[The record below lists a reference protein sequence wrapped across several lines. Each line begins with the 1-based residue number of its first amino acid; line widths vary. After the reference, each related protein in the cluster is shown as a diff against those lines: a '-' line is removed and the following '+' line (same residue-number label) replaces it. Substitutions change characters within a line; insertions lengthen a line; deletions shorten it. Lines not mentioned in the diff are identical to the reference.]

1 MPSFSFLRFRYSL
14 RALLVLMTAFAL
26 FLGYHLNWIH
36 QRRAAI
42 DSGSLLAVEYSGDLS
57 PPGPGLLWL
66 FNERGYDTVF
76 VPNDSEDTLKRAR
89 ALFPEANFVSPA
101 DGGALESD
109 PFSNTTD
116 GR

>member
-1 MPSFSFLRFRYSL
+1 MPLRSVLRFRYSL
-14 RALLVLMTAFAL
+14 RALLVLMTLLAL
-26 FLGYHLNWIH
+26 FFWYHVDWIK

-42 DSGSLLAVEYSGDLS
+42 DSGYVLAVEYSGDIS

-66 FNERGYDTVF
+66 FKERGYDTVF
-76 VPNDSEDTLKRAR
+76 VPNDSEDTLKWAR

-109 PFSNTTD
+109 PFSNAMD
-116 GR
+116 ER